1 MLAVPANRLDD
12 QLISALRTGV
22 LRLSRRLRLE
32 LGGDLTLTQM
42 SVLGTVSREGPL
54 TIGELANHEHVK
66 PPSATRTV
74 TSLEGAGL
82 VARSS
87 SDDDGRQVLVTI
99 TDAGSELLAG
109 IRRRRDAWLRDHLDQ
124 LSDDER
130 QVLEAAAPL
139 LDRLAQS

>member
-1 MLAVPANRLDD
+1 VLAVPANRLDD

>member
-87 SDDDGRQVLVTI
+87 SDDDGRRVLVTI